1 MSVIVAAIMYL
12 FIPALLVFLC
22 QKFQI
27 LDKIGVVVLSF
38 GLGILLSAS
47 LDFSSWIDPQS
58 LTELQTNL
66 SEIAIALA
74 LPMLV
79 FSIDVKHSLKMAGD
93 TMKSMAVALVSVMLI
108 SFLGALLFSGQLN
121 NIWQIAGMSVG
132 AYTGG
137 GPNMAAIKTAIDA
150 DQAIFVT
157 MTTYD
162 ILLSALYLIF
172 VMTIAKPLFGLL
184 LRPFQ
189 ETHDT
194 QDGGV
199 HESSDHHDKFS
210 HLADET
216 ANSYKVLADVKTM
229 PQTLKVLLISACC
242 VGGAKLI
249 AGLFPASMSS
259 AVIIIAITSLGLG
272 ASFIPYVRQLANSF
286 QLGMYLILVFCFTMG
301 TMTDTSIITNL
312 NLDLFAYIG
321 FILLGSLVLQAMIC
335 KLMNI
340 DTDTFLITSSAAIMS
355 VPFIP
360 VIAGA
365 LKNREIIIPGFAAA
379 ILGYVI
385 GNYLGI
391 AVAYATRSML
401 GG

>member
-12 FIPALLVFLC
+12 SIPALLVFLC
-22 QKFQI
+22 QRFPL

-38 GLGILLSAS
+38 GFGILLSAS
-47 LDFSSWIDPQS
+47 LDFSVWIDPQS
-58 LTELQTNL
+58 LTNLQTNI

-79 FSIDVKHSLKMAGD
+79 FSIDVRHSLTMAGD
-93 TMKSMAVALVSVMLI
+93 TMKSMAVALISVMLI
-108 SFLGALLFSGQLN
+108 SFIGAWLFHGQLN
-121 NIWQIAGMSVG
+121 HIWQIAGMSVG

-137 GPNMAAIKTAIDA
+137 GPNMAAIKTAIKA
-150 DQAIFVT
+150 DQSVFIT
-157 MTTYD
+157 MTSYD

-172 VMTIAKPLFGLL
+172 VMTLAKPLFSLF
-184 LRPFQ
+184 LRSFQ
-189 ETHDT
+189 ASET
-194 QDGGV
+194 QQ
-199 HESSDHHDKFS
+199 SSDKGQNHFS

-216 ANSYKVLADVKTM
+216 ANSYKVLTQIKTL
-229 PQTLKVLLISACC
+229 PQTLQVLLISAGC
-242 VGGAKLI
+242 VGGAVGI
-249 AGLFPASMSS
+249 SALFPPSMSS
-259 AVIIIAITSLGLG
+259 AVTIIAITSLGLG
-272 ASFIPYVRQLANSF
+272 TSFIPYIRQLANSF

-301 TMTDTSIITNL
+301 TMTDTSILTNL

-335 KLMNI
+335 KLMDI

>member
-1 MSVIVAAIMYL
+1 MSGVIAILAYL
-12 FIPALLVFLC
+12 IIPALLIILC
-22 QKFQI
+22 QRFAL
-27 LDKIGVVVLSF
+27 LDKIGVVVLAF
-38 GLGILLSAS
+38 GSGIALSAGFDLPGLLGNES
-47 LDFSSWIDPQS
+47 LPGVQA
-58 LTELQTNL
+58 TL

-74 LPMLV
+74 LPLLV
-79 FSIDVKHSLKMAGD
+79 FSIDVKHSLGMAGD
-93 TMKSMAVALVSVMLI
+93 TMKSMAVALIAVMLV
-108 SFLGALLFSGQLN
+108 SAAGALIFNDRLDH
-121 NIWQIAGMSVG
+121 IWQVAGMSVG

-150 DQAIFVT
+150 DQSIFVT

-162 ILLSALYLIF
+162 ILLSAIYLIF
-172 VMTIAKPLFGLL
+172 VMTLAKPIFSLF
-184 LRPFQ
+184 LRPF
-189 ETHDT
+189 ESN
-194 QDGGV
+194 GI
-199 HESSDHHDKFS
+199 HEDASHEHKFA

-216 ANSYKVLADVKTM
+216 ANSYKVLANLKTV
-229 PQTLKVLLISACC
+229 PQTLQGLIISALC
-242 VGGAKLI
+242 VGGAVAV
-249 AGLFPASMSS
+249 AGLFPQSMSS
-259 AVIIIAITSLGLG
+259 AVTIIAITSLGLA

-286 QLGMYLILVFCFTMG
+286 QLGMYLILVFCFVMG

-321 FILLGSLVLQAMIC
+321 FILLGSLLLQAVIC
-335 KLMNI
+335 KLLKI

-385 GNYLGI
+385 GNYLGV
-391 AVAYATRSML
+391 AVAYVTRYLL
-401 GG
+401 GA